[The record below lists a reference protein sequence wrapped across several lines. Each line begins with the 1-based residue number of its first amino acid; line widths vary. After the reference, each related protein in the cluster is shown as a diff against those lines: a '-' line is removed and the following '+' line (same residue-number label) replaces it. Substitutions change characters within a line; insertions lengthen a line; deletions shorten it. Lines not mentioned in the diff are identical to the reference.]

1 MFDFLLEKANDHHFL
16 KPLFPAHPMFIA
28 FEYGQSIYCYQLDL
42 EGLRRVD
49 GNIESIDVKIIGN
62 EEQMEELITGQLKLQ
77 QLMKLKAVKVEGRF
91 RDILRLESVLSLL
104 A

>member
-1 MFDFLLEKANDHHFL
+1 MFDFLLEKTNDHHFL
-16 KPLFPAHPMFIA
+16 KPLFPARPMFIA
-28 FEYGQSIYCYQLDL
+28 FEFGPSIYCYQLDL

-104 A
+104 V